1 MESKPFLLRPDTPVE
16 GKPRPLRKGES
27 GDQLAEPL
35 KTYAEEA
42 GLVMRR
48 PPKVAYTMYAL
59 QASEYAKEQ
68 GLFESF
74 HKGLYRAYWEF
85 GKDIG
90 DLEVIKEVAIAEHL
104 DWTELGP
111 MLESKHYEESVM
123 QQYTEATDMGIN
135 GIPGFLI
142 GRYLLTGARPY
153 EFFQSVMAKAIA
165 ERNTGS
171 ADDIASHIKPFL
183 N

>member
-1 MESKPFLLRPDTPVE
+1 MQQDYNVSVESKPFLLRPGTPVE
-16 GKPRPLRKGES
+16 GKPRPLREGETT
-27 GDQLAEPL
+27 DQLAEPL
-35 KTYAEEA
+35 NTYAKEA

-48 PPKVAYTMYAL
+48 PPKIAYTMYAL

-74 HKGLYRAYWEF
+74 HKGLYKAYWEF

-90 DLEVIKEVAIAEHL
+90 DLDVIKEVAIAEHL

-111 MLESKHYEESVM
+111 MLESNQYEESVM
-123 QQYTEATDMGIN
+123 QQYTEAMDMGIN

-153 EFFQSVMAKAIA
+153 EFFQSIMTKAIA
-165 ERNTGS
+165 EQNAVS
-171 ADDIASHIKPFL
+171 
-183 N
+183 